1 MSRSCSTIAAATLCF
16 TSAAPAA
23 EIEFVKTHID
33 KAFRAEGVAVADVD
47 GDGKK
52 DILAG
57 PLWYRAPDWKP
68 HEIAQVKEFQPEKGY
83 SESFSCFADDL
94 SGDGRPDL
102 IVVGMPGAPV
112 RIYENPGPDKL
123 GAHWKEHQ
131 AFPSATNES
140 PAYTD
145 LDGDGKREMVCGFEP
160 DEKMAWFS
168 PGARIGDPWTCH
180 PLSGP
185 KARGAQKFHHGLG
198 IGDVNKDGRLDVV
211 IRQGWY
217 EAPADRKAAEWTFH
231 ESALGPDCAH
241 MHVLDLDGDGDQ
253 DVLSSS
259 AHQYGIWWHEQAAGE
274 DGKARWTQHEIDKSY
289 SQTHSLVVA
298 DLNGDGRPDFVT
310 GRRWMAHMGGDPGEK
325 ERHPAVL
332 HWYELQPKEGKPT
345 WVKHSIDQDSGVGT
359 QFEVTDVNGDGL
371 LDIAISNK
379 LGVFFFQQARKA
391 KAAN

>member
-168 PGARIGDPWTCH
+168 PDP
-180 PLSGP
+180 
-185 KARGAQKFHHGLG
+185 RG
-198 IGDVNKDGRLDVV
+198 I
-211 IRQGWY
+211 I
-217 EAPADRKAAEWTFH
+217 P
-231 ESALGPDCAH
+231 
-241 MHVLDLDGDGDQ
+241 LDGLRGPN
-253 DVLSSS
+253 S
-259 AHQYGIWWHEQAAGE
+259 
-274 DGKARWTQHEIDKSY
+274 
-289 SQTHSLVVA
+289 
-298 DLNGDGRPDFVT
+298 
-310 GRRWMAHMGGDPGEK
+310 
-325 ERHPAVL
+325 
-332 HWYELQPKEGKPT
+332 
-345 WVKHSIDQDSGVGT
+345 
-359 QFEVTDVNGDGL
+359 
-371 LDIAISNK
+371 
-379 LGVFFFQQARKA
+379 
-391 KAAN
+391 